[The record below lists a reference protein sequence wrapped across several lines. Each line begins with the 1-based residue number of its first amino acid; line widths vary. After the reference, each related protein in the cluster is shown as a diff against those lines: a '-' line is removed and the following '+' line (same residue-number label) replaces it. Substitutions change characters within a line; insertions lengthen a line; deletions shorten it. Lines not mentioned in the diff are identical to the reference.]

1 MGFTGA
7 AGLALCAS
15 LVFALVRVEVSTVG
29 EVHEGGAEVAD
40 GVGATTGAGASGRR
54 GWTWVCPLSTTGVR
68 AAPAAT
74 KGLGSNSS
82 SNAIGSATDVVGGG
96 DDSGG
101 LIEGWDG
108 TSVTEAN
115 GGKSAVAWPGAGVSR
130 ILPSVCGPAA
140 ALAAANVA
148 FSLSLLAR

>member
-1 MGFTGA
+1 
-7 AGLALCAS
+7 
-15 LVFALVRVEVSTVG
+15 
-29 EVHEGGAEVAD
+29 
-40 GVGATTGAGASGRR
+40 
-54 GWTWVCPLSTTGVR
+54 VR

>member
-7 AGLALCAS
+7 AGLAICAS

-29 EVHEGGAEVAD
+29 EVHEGGAEVAG
-40 GVGATTGAGASGRR
+40 GVGAATGAGASGRR

-82 SNAIGSATDVVGGG
+82 SATDVVGGG